1 MLLTFTN
8 PSESVNKFHS
18 VASFLVSLLPS
29 KVVRLYV
36 VILWVFITET
46 VTAVDVKYLC
56 VFLVFTWHKSRTKG
70 LAQIVCNQVRLMII
84 NYKII
89 GTRQCIFKY
98 WTVRH
103 RLNDTHVQCQW
114 YVSSQWSRLKLVL
127 AGSSL
132 VVQWWGLGA
141 FTPEGLVQSLVRE
154 LRSCKP
160 FGITKKREIGSCRV
174 DRTK

>member
-1 MLLTFTN
+1 MLITFTN

-29 KVVRLYV
+29 KVVGLYV

-70 LAQIVCNQVRLMII
+70 LAQIVCDQVRLMII

-132 VVQWWGLGA
+132 VVQWWGLGT
-141 FTPEGLVQSLVRE
+141 FTSGAAVQSVVAE
-154 LRSCKP
+154 LRFWKLHRMA
-160 FGITKKREIGSCRV
+160 TRNKNK
-174 DRTK
+174 